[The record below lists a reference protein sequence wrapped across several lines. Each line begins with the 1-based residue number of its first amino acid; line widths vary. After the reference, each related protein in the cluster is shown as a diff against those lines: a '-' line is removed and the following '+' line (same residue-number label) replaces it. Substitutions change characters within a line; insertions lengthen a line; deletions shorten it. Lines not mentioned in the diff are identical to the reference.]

1 MLNFLAPAAL
11 GGLLLLAIP
20 VAVHLFKPRKMRQTP
35 FSSLRWLRMTRQ
47 RWSRRIRWHQLFLF
61 ALRAAFVVFLVL
73 ALSRPLWS
81 PHAESKYTD
90 RFVVVDVSRRMA
102 FEAQG
107 RPTPMARAKEMAAE
121 IMTRARAGD
130 RTALLLTGSTTRIV
144 TPPTVDGQKFLPA
157 LQAVEAGA
165 TDTNLGSALS
175 VIRPMLTHARPEAD
189 AEVYFITDNHQQGWS
204 QGDIAAFAKDLP
216 TPVKVHVVDVGVKGA
231 ANGWIADARLITT
244 SGGSSTR
251 RILHVDLGCVGDQAQ
266 ERTVRIIGLSGAAEQ
281 ERSVTLEPGL
291 PTAVNFEVPA
301 ALDLRGQVAE
311 LRLEPADAL
320 PSDDRYFLNL
330 DTTAALRV
338 LMVEP
343 DVPEEETIRPGLHL
357 HTALESLAQG
367 DRSLAVVR
375 RTVSSATP
383 RDFADA
389 DVIFLVGVPE
399 LLPQQLEAAE
409 TRVKAGAGLVVFLG
423 PRLRHEFYNQ
433 KLFKAQQPGEGLLS
447 VALKAEE
454 PAQHGSTAPLSNI
467 RWSHRLLAPLND
479 PVLGDL
485 AGTRFRGYYRF
496 AGSPPESDTV
506 LAWIDDAVPA
516 IVERGVGAGRVLL
529 FNTTAG
535 DDWSDLPRR
544 KSFVPLVDRVL
555 TYLSAGGARRDFP
568 VGETVTLPLAEWKPG
583 ETLTVRGPS
592 GAMIAPAFA
601 SAGGRNL
608 LRLGPLMEAGVYR
621 VERPDAAG
629 KNFPFVVNVGTGDSM
644 MTPADP
650 ATLESWFSPVAL
662 DVLDPEATAKQLARS
677 TAEVTLWP
685 WLVGFAGVVLIAEMF
700 FVHWLCPK
708 TNPALASVVVH
719 RRGLFKPA
727 PERR

>member
-11 GGLLLLAIP
+11 TGLLLLAIP

-35 FSSLRWLRMTRQ
+35 FSSLRFLRVTRQ
-47 RWSRRIRWHQLFLF
+47 RWSRRIRWHQIFLF
-61 ALRAAFVVFLVL
+61 ALRAAFILFLVL

-90 RFVVVDVSRRMA
+90 RFVVVDVSRSMA
-102 FEAQG
+102 YEAQG
-107 RPTPMARAKEMAAE
+107 RPTPMARAKEVAAE
-121 IMTRARAGD
+121 ILTRARAGD

-144 TPPTVDGQKFLPA
+144 TPPTVDAQAFLPA
-157 LQAVEAGA
+157 LQAVQAGA
-165 TDTNLGSALS
+165 TDTNLGSALT
-175 VIRPMLTHARPEAD
+175 VIRPMLAHARPEAD
-189 AEVYFITDNHQQGWS
+189 AEVYFVTDNHQQGWS
-204 QGDIAAFAKDLP
+204 QGEIAVFAKDLP
-216 TPVKVHVVDVGVKGA
+216 VPVKLHVVDVGVKGA
-231 ANGWIADARLITT
+231 ANGWIADARLITG
-244 SGGSSTR
+244 SAGSSPR
-251 RILHVDLGCVGDQAQ
+251 RILHVDLGCAGDQPQ
-266 ERTVRIIGLSGAAEQ
+266 ERTLRIVGLNGAAEQ

-291 PTAVNFEVPA
+291 PTAANFEIPA

-330 DTTAALRV
+330 DSTAALRV

-357 HTALESLAQG
+357 HTALESLAAG
-367 DRSLAVVR
+367 DRSLVVVR

-383 RDFADA
+383 RDLADA
-389 DVIFLVGVPE
+389 DVIVLVGVPE

-409 TRVKAGAGLVVFLG
+409 SHVKAGAGLVVFLG
-423 PRLRHEFYNQ
+423 PRLRHDFYNQ

-454 PAQHGSTAPLSNI
+454 PAQHGSTAPLTNI

-496 AGSPPESDTV
+496 AGSPPDGDAV
-506 LAWIDDAVPA
+506 LAWIDDTVPG

-568 VGETVTLPLAEWKPG
+568 VGETVTLPLADWKPG
-583 ETLTVRGPS
+583 ETLLVRSPGGMSLTPS
-592 GAMIAPAFA
+592 FA

-608 LRLGPLMEAGVYR
+608 LRLGPLMEPGVYR
-621 VERPDAAG
+621 VERPDASG
-629 KNFPFVVNVGTGDSM
+629 KNFPFVVNVGTADSTL
-644 MTPADP
+644 TPADP
-650 ATLESWFSPVAL
+650 ATLAAWFAPAAI
-662 DVLDPEATAKQLARS
+662 DVLDAEATGKHLARS
-677 TAEVTLWP
+677 TAELTLWP
-685 WLVGFAGVVLIAEMF
+685 WLVALAGIVLIAEMF
-700 FVHWLCPK
+700 FVHWLCPRM
-708 TNPALASVVVH
+708 NPALASGVVH
-719 RRGLFKPA
+719 RRGLLKRAETP
-727 PERR
+727 